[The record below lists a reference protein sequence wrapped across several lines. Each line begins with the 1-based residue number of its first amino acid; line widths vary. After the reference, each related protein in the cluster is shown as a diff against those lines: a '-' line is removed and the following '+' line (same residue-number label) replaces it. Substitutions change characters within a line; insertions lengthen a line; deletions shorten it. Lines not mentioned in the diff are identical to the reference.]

1 MTRIAL
7 ALLCLMMSVTLNAQ
21 NTFHPYI
28 HNYVLPMEYKYQK
41 INSIASLSDQTM
53 VFATQKGLLAYDGA
67 EWQMLTVPEQPQ
79 VLHYDVFSGKL
90 FAGCEKTM
98 GIVEKKIDGK
108 IAFRSI
114 EDSASAYPVLSIQS
128 IGEFVYY
135 LRASEVVC
143 WNTKAGRVERKWKS
157 ANSRYES
164 LFAFKDKVYVTISRK
179 GIYELQDAGIKSAF
193 TGMFGAVA
201 YSYMNGADMILGDRQ
216 GNVLS
221 FDGTVIS
228 RYELACKSYIVSNRV
243 ATGIQCGNEYCAIGT
258 QNAGVAFV
266 NAASG
271 EIDRT
276 ANYQTGLADDE
287 ISCLF
292 MDANNGLWI
301 GHSEGISRADMKLN
315 ITDFTVFPGLEGTV
329 QTSLV
334 SGNTLYVGTSDGVFY
349 LNAVTSYADI
359 SPYIKDGAAPAGPR
373 SVMTMRKVSKI
384 VRVSFQNK
392 SGNGSI
398 TKDIPVEID
407 VPVDSVISR
416 SSTKFSSDSIRKQYG
431 IQSFPLHFKKITGIN
446 AKCLHLC
453 PAGEKILVGTNNG
466 LYEITDNTASKLME
480 QVSVSYIQPSTDSI
494 FFALSNAGLLSFA
507 TTPSFEIISM
517 NEKYIG
523 ATSLDFKDNVLWITS
538 GSRLQ
543 KIAVTQGR
551 YLSTEK
557 SFVLT
562 EYFPEDNAVA
572 IINGMPT
579 LFTYSDAYIFNPDKT
594 AFEAS
599 NQLQE
604 YVSIVQRPLIKQHSY
619 FWAKGAEQW
628 INLRSEQPTPKQ
640 TLLFNIFDHISDIHA
655 DVKNNYWVVGDNRLY
670 KIHGELP
677 AYDSTKGVSINSI
690 ASHTPFTFENN
701 VLEIDSKNQGLEI
714 RYSTKSYVAESK
726 SMYRFRLL
734 GLNDEWSEWSK
745 VSTIKYP
752 YIPGGSYIF
761 ELQTKNVFGQ
771 ISSAEPI
778 TVNVRVPI
786 WERWWF
792 YLSAGLIIIG
802 GLVYA
807 FSGKTS
813 AAGVQES

>member
-7 ALLCLMMSVTLNAQ
+7 ALMCLLMSVTLNAQ
-21 NTFHPYI
+21 NAFHPYI
-28 HNYVLPMEYKYQK
+28 HNYELPLEYKYQK

-53 VFATQKGLLAYDGA
+53 VFATQKGLLSYDGA

-79 VLHYDVFSGKL
+79 VLHYDAYSGTL

-98 GIVEKKIDGK
+98 GVVEKKIDGK
-108 IAFRSI
+108 IVFRSL
-114 EDSASAYPVLSIQS
+114 EDSTSDHPVLSIQS
-128 IGEFVYY
+128 VGQFVYY

-143 WNTKAGRVERKWKS
+143 WNSTAGRIERKWRS

-164 LFAFKDKVYVTISRK
+164 LFAFKDKVYVTVYRK
-179 GIYELQDAGIKSAF
+179 GIYELQDSGIKSVF
-193 TGMFGAVA
+193 TGMFGAVV
-201 YSYMNGADMILGDRQ
+201 YSYLNGADIVLGDNQ

-221 FDGTVIS
+221 FDGTVMTRS
-228 RYELACKSYIVSNRV
+228 QLPAKSFIVSSRV
-243 ATGIQCGNEYCAIGT
+243 STGIQCGSEYCAVGT
-258 QNAGVAFV
+258 KNAGVAFV
-266 NAASG
+266 NTATG
-271 EIDRT
+271 KIDRT
-276 ANYQTGLADDE
+276 ANYQTGLSDDE
-287 ISCLF
+287 ISCLY

-301 GHSEGISRADMKLN
+301 GHSEGISRADMRLN

-334 SGNTLYVGTSDGVFY
+334 AGNTLYVGTSDGVFY
-349 LNAVTSYADI
+349 LNAVTSFADI
-359 SPYIKDGAAPAGPR
+359 SPYIKDGAVPAGPR
-373 SVMTMRKVSKI
+373 SVLTMRKVSKI

-407 VPVDSVISR
+407 VPVDSVISH
-416 SSTKFSSDSIRKQYG
+416 SSNKFASDTIRKQYG
-431 IQSFPLHFKKITGIN
+431 IQSFPLHFKRVQGIN

-453 PAGEKILVGTNNG
+453 PAGNKILVGTNNG
-466 LYEITDNTASKLME
+466 LYEIEDNSASKLME
-480 QVSVSYIQPSTDSI
+480 QVAVSYIQPSSDST

-507 TTPSFEIISM
+507 TSPLFEIISM

-523 ATSLDFKDNVLWITS
+523 ATSLDFKDNVLWVTS
-538 GSRLQ
+538 ANKLQ
-543 KIAVTQGR
+543 KIAVAQGR

-562 EYFPEDNAVA
+562 EYFPEDNTVA

-579 LFTYSDAYIFNPDKT
+579 LFTYSDAYIFNPDKS

-599 NQLQE
+599 NPLQE
-604 YVSIVQRPLIKQHSY
+604 YVSIVQRPLGKQHSF
-619 FWAKGAEQW
+619 FWVKGSDQW
-628 INLRSEQPTPKQ
+628 VNLKSSQPTPKQ
-640 TLLFNIFDHISDIHA
+640 AILFNIFDHISDIHT
-655 DVKNNYWVVGDNRLY
+655 DVKNNYWVVGDSRLY
-670 KIHGELP
+670 KIYGDLP
-677 AYDSTKGVSINSI
+677 MNDSTKGVSINSI
-690 ASHTPFTFENN
+690 MSRTPFTFEGN
-701 VLEIDSKNQGLEI
+701 VLDIDSKNQGLEI
-714 RYSTKSYVAESK
+714 RYSSKSYVAESK
-726 SMYRFRLL
+726 SLYRFRLL
-734 GLNDEWSEWSK
+734 GLNDDWSEWTK
-745 VSTIKYP
+745 VTTIKYP

-771 ISSAEPI
+771 ISTAVPL

-792 YLSAGLIIIG
+792 YLSAGLLIIG
-802 GLVYA
+802 GLVFT